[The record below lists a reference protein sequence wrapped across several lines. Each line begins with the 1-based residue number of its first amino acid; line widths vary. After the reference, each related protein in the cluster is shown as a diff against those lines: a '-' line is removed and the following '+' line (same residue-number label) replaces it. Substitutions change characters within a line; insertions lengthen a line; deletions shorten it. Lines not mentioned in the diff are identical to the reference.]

1 MNQQTLSSPEN
12 ANWNYPT
19 DILFG
24 VGRVNELSAICNNK
38 QIRNPLLVT
47 DFGLANFDFIKDIK
61 TSLKDSNLNCEVFC
75 EVKNNPNGQNIAK
88 GVIAYNAGG
97 HDGVIAI
104 GGGSALDAGKAI
116 ALMVGQSH
124 SIWDFED
131 IGDNWLKVNER
142 NMAPVIAIPTTAG
155 TGSEVGRA
163 SVIVD
168 EEKHLK
174 KIIFHPNMLPAT
186 VILDPRLTQDL
197 PPHLTAATGLDAFVH
212 CLEAYCAPGY
222 HPMAEGIAIQA
233 MTLIKTWLPIAFE
246 NGSDLDARGHMLT
259 ASCMGATA
267 FQKGLGGVHALAHPL
282 GAIFDK
288 HHGLLNAIILPFVLI
303 KNRLAIEDKMTNLCA
318 FLSIDVEV
326 KQSGFDAFLNWLM
339 DFRASFGI
347 PSSLSEIG
355 IEEKEM
361 KRIGE
366 MAFADPSAQ
375 GNPISLSPEEYAE
388 IFSCAVKGDLQFG
401 RESSRSK
408 GK

>member
-1 MNQQTLSSPEN
+1 MNQSTLSIPEN

-19 DILFG
+19 NIVFG
-24 VGRVNELSAICNNK
+24 VNRVGELSSICNDK
-38 QIRNPLLVT
+38 HIKNPLMVT
-47 DFGLANFDFIKDIK
+47 DFGLAHFDFITDIK
-61 TSLKDSNLNCEVFC
+61 SALKQANINCSIFC
-75 EVKNNPNGQNIAK
+75 EVKANPNSQNISK

-131 IGDNWLKVNER
+131 VGDNWLKVNER
-142 NMAPVIAIPTTAG
+142 NMAQVIAIPTTAG

-168 EEKHLK
+168 EEQHVK
-174 KIIFHPNMLPAT
+174 KIIFHPKMLPAT
-186 VILDPRLTQDL
+186 VILDPALSQGL
-197 PPHLTAATGLDAFVH
+197 PAHLTAATGLDAFVH
-212 CLEAYCAPGY
+212 SLEAYCAPGY

-246 NGSDLDARGHMLT
+246 NGSNLDARGHMLT

-288 HHGLLNAIILPFVLI
+288 HHGLLNAIVLPYVLM
-303 KNRLAIEDKMTNLCA
+303 KNRSAIEEKISDLCG
-318 FLSIDVEV
+318 FLSI
-326 KQSGFDAFLNWLM
+326 KIAANQSGFEAFMVWLM
-339 DFRASFGI
+339 GFRAAFGI
-347 PSSLSEIG
+347 PHSLLEIG
-355 IEEKEM
+355 IEEKDVQ
-361 KRIGE
+361 RIGG
-366 MAFADPSAQ
+366 MAFSDPSAQ
-375 GNPISLSPEEYAE
+375 GNPLPLSPEEYGE
-388 IFSCAVKGDLQFG
+388 IFINAVKGDLHLA
-401 RESSRSK
+401 K
-408 GK
+408 

>member
-1 MNQQTLSSPEN
+1 MNQSTLTSPEN

-19 DILFG
+19 HILFG
-24 VGRVNELSAICNNK
+24 VNRVNELSAICHNK
-38 QIRNPLLVT
+38 HMKNPLMVT
-47 DFGLANFDFIKDIK
+47 DFGLANFEFIKAIK
-61 TSLKDSNLNCEVFC
+61 TDLKQSKINCAIFC
-75 EVKNNPNGQNIAK
+75 EVKANPNSLNISQ

-131 IGDNWLKVNER
+131 VGDNWLKVNER
-142 NMAPVIAIPTTAG
+142 NMAQVIAIPTTAG

-168 EEKHLK
+168 EEQHLK
-174 KIIFHPNMLPAT
+174 KIIFHPKMLPAT
-186 VILDPRLTQDL
+186 VILDPALSQDL
-197 PPHLTAATGLDAFVH
+197 PAHLTAATGLDAFVH
-212 CLEAYCAPGY
+212 SLEAYCAPGY

-233 MTLIKTWLPIAFE
+233 MILIKTWLPIAFE
-246 NGSDLDARGHMLT
+246 NGSNLEARGHMLT

-288 HHGLLNAIILPFVLI
+288 HHGLLNAIVLPYVLM
-303 KNRLAIEDKMTNLCA
+303 KNRPAIEEKINELCV
-318 FLSIDVEV
+318 FLSINKTP
-326 KQSGFDAFLNWLM
+326 KQTAFEAFMDWVVGFRSA
-339 DFRASFGI
+339 FGI
-347 PSSLSEIG
+347 PNSLQEIG
-355 IEEKEM
+355 IAEKDA

-375 GNPISLSPEEYAE
+375 GNPLPLSPQEYGE
-388 IFSCAVKGDLQFG
+388 IFVSAVKGDLHFAQ
-401 RESSRSK
+401 
-408 GK
+408 

>member
-1 MNQQTLSSPEN
+1 MSHQILSSPED

-19 DILFG
+19 NIIFG
-24 VGRVNELSAICNNK
+24 VKRVAELSGICK
-38 QIRNPLLVT
+38 RKHIHNPLMVT
-47 DFGLANFDFIKDIK
+47 DSGLADFAFIKDIK
-61 TSLKDSNLNCEVFC
+61 NSLKAAGLNCEIFS
-75 EVKNNPNGQNIAK
+75 EVKANPNGQNISK

-97 HDGVIAI
+97 HDGVVAI

-131 IGDNWLKVNER
+131 VADNWLKVNER

-168 EEKHLK
+168 EDKKLK
-174 KIIFHPNMLPAT
+174 KIIFHPKMLPGT
-186 VILDPRLTQDL
+186 VILDPCLTQAL
-197 PPHLTAATGLDAFVH
+197 PAHLTAATGLDAFVH
-212 CLEAYCAPGY
+212 ALEAYCAPGY

-233 MTLIKTWLPIAFE
+233 MILIKTWLPIAFE
-246 NGSDLDARGHMLT
+246 NGTDLDARGHMLT

-288 HHGLLNAIILPFVLI
+288 HHGLLNAIVLPYVLM
-303 KNRLAIEDKMTNLCA
+303 KNRLAIEEKLANLCA
-318 FLSIDVEV
+318 YLSI
-326 KQSGFDAFLNWLM
+326 KTNANQQGFDAFLEWLLG
-339 DFRASFGI
+339 FRASFGI
-347 PSSLSEIG
+347 PHSLLEIG
-355 IEEKEM
+355 IEEKDVQ
-361 KRIGE
+361 RIGE

-375 GNPISLSPEEYAE
+375 GNPLPLSSGEYSE
-388 IFSCAVKGDLQFG
+388 IFRRAVKGNL
-401 RESSRSK
+401 
-408 GK
+408 